1 MAYIPDQSKGMTQA
15 MKDEL
20 MRTLSGFAGMATSSV
35 AEPIAGL
42 NALLRGRPEL
52 VEQTR
57 NALTYGNPADIM
69 PRNFRLPEAVNT
81 GIGYFNESADRL
93 GAISPVAGAA
103 LKTAPTFVAA
113 MLPASSRA
121 AFSSVGGDIGNAL
134 TNPALRTG
142 ANAQRGYIAYHGTPH
157 KFDKFEL
164 DKAGSGVGQ
173 NAFGHGL
180 YFSDSKP
187 VAAGYIAPEANSSVS
202 SFKYA
207 GKPITSEVKQSA
219 AYYLNSAGGDKAAA
233 IDMLG
238 GERFKATKLGKQLVK
253 HINDMNYEKLKPD
266 GTLFE
271 VDIPDDHLPSML
283 DWDSPISAQPESI
296 RKAIQPAIDQAAK
309 SFPAILK
316 NDGLTGEGLYQALK
330 GHRGGSAETASQY
343 LNSIGIKGIR
353 YIDKYSKG
361 AGEGVMNTV
370 VFDDSSP
377 RILRKE

>member
-1 MAYIPDQSKGMTQA
+1 MAYIPDQSKGMSQA

-20 MRTLSGFAGMATSSV
+20 RRTLSGFAGMATSSI

-42 NALLRGRPEL
+42 NALFHLNSAY
-52 VEQTR
+52 VDKTR
-57 NALTYGNPADIM
+57 NALTYGNPADII
-69 PRNFRLPEAVNT
+69 PRNFRLPDAVNT
-81 GIGYFNESADRL
+81 GIGNFNESADRL
-93 GAISPVAGAA
+93 GAISPIAGAA
-103 LKTAPTFVAA
+103 LKTAPAFVGAF
-113 MLPASSRA
+113 LPKVPRK

-134 TNPALRTG
+134 ANPSLRSG
-142 ANAQRGYIAYHGTPH
+142 ANAQQGYIAYHGSPH
-157 KFDKFEL
+157 KFDKFDL
-164 DKAGSGVGQ
+164 DRAGSGVGQ

-238 GERFKATKLGKQLVK
+238 GERFRATKLGKQLVK

-271 VDIPDDHLPSML
+271 VDIPDDHLPNML
-283 DWDSPISAQPESI
+283 DWDAPISGQSESI
-296 RKAIQPAIDQAAK
+296 RKSIQPAIDQAAK

-316 NDGLTGEGLYQALK
+316 NEALTGEGLYQALK

-343 LNSIGIKGIR
+343 LHSIGIKGIR
-353 YIDKYSKG
+353 YLDKYSKG
-361 AGEGVMNTV
+361 AGDGVMNTV
-370 VFDDSSP
+370 VFDDSVP